1 MHQASFQIFKNS
13 VRQRIQARTVLL
25 NYSYMMSR
33 NSMTMKFVWSGQSRN
48 LHNLEISL
56 HILGIPKL
64 RTNLE
69 IARQK
74 CAISRSSSGPFWTLV
89 ESKWATYKFVRNNE
103 LWGNEQAHNGLV
115 RIFVAF
121 HESRTAKNS
130 WRFSRN
136 LEIVLLTLG
145 SRVFYAISRL
155 VCDFQIL
162 RMYNPISRLC
172 KFLDCA
178 EHVYG

>member
-1 MHQASFQIFKNS
+1 
-13 VRQRIQARTVLL
+13 
-25 NYSYMMSR
+25 
-33 NSMTMKFVWSGQSRN
+33 MTMKFVCSAQSRN
-48 LHNLEISL
+48 LHNLKISL

-69 IARQK
+69 IARH
-74 CAISRSSSGPFWTLV
+74 ISRSSSGPFWTLV

-121 HESRTAKNS
+121 HESHTAKNS